1 MSHYRS
7 TVLKA
12 KKLENQFPQYQ
23 FKGIC
28 IQPFNEIVFEVHRML
43 GIKPESQLAFTDFDI
58 DSKKWVLS
66 LLNRAIIVDRGG
78 IIKEGFANF
87 SSPDFIKTLE

>member
-1 MSHYRS
+1 M
-7 TVLKA
+7 
-12 KKLENQFPQYQ
+12 ENQFPEYQ

-43 GIKPESQLAFTDFDI
+43 GIKPESQFAFTDFDI

-66 LLNRAIIVDRGG
+66 LLNRAIIVDRRG